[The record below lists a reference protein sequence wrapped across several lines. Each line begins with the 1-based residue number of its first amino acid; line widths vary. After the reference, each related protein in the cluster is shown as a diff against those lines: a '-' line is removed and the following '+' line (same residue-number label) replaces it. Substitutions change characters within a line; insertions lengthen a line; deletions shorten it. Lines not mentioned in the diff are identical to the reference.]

1 MSSKNLQETRQQ
13 MRQEKSQRIKEAVHE
28 CIAAALDIDTTT
40 IVEKTAETEE
50 RTEAIR
56 QEQQEER
63 LQRQDIT
70 NGRTVLARK
79 SKEFNQLGFP
89 SEVRFEYYSCNTG
102 NLIQEIIPVM
112 IYFNVKK
119 KAPTFM

>member
-13 MRQEKSQRIKEAVHE
+13 MRQEKSQKIKEAVHE

-89 SEVRFEYYSCNTG
+89 SEVRFEYYSNTG
-102 NLIQEIIPVM
+102 NLIQDSDIL
-112 IYFNVKK
+112 
-119 KAPTFM
+119 